1 MSDEKAVKKEA
12 AGILQE
18 VEGVLDAI
26 AEEHKD
32 HDCGTSDIALGLSA
46 GIKIKREKLAAGS
59 GGPAQ
64 VATDKYRK
72 NFDAIFMSKGGTA

>member
-1 MSDEKAVKKEA
+1 MSDEKAAKKEA
-12 AGILQE
+12 AGVLQE

-46 GIKIKREKLAAGS
+46 GIKIKREKLAG

-64 VATDKYRK
+64 VATDKYRQ